1 MPDPA
6 IVYTLAGRAVCHAKT
21 ARAYLEGRPI
31 RGQLLRSRLMR
42 AAEELG
48 LSQPANDPNPPLR
61 AA

>member
-6 IVYTLAGRAVCHAKT
+6 IVYTLAGRASVHAKT
-21 ARAYLEGRPI
+21 AQAYLEGRPI
-31 RGQLLRSRLMR
+31 RGQLLRSRLTR

-48 LSQPANDPNPPLR
+48 LSQPAKQPNQPKT